1 MKRAA
6 IILVLA
12 AMLCACHGQRS
23 ASRSSAMQQH
33 TEQTADT
40 TATHR
45 SVLSLAMDADSL
57 GLLFSADSIR
67 TPDGAVI
74 YRPQLSAAVT
84 APRIVASADRA
95 DSAAAHATSATDT
108 SATAEEETEA
118 EAGAGVPTGSA
129 MAIAVMIVFVGLII
143 YRIWRR

>member
-45 SVLSLAMDADSL
+45 SVLSLAMGADSL

-84 APRIVASADRA
+84 APRIVASA
-95 DSAAAHATSATDT
+95 
-108 SATAEEETEA
+108 EEKTEA
-118 EAGAGVPTGSA
+118 EAGALTPSA
-129 MAIAVMIVFVGLII
+129 SMGTILAILLAIGLISYI
-143 YRIWRR
+143 FLKKWLKI